1 MAFKEQ
7 NLSCVS
13 NNQKTGVVPALWIYW
28 NEGSDTVTTA
38 GYIPAK
44 YGMSA
49 KDQVLVD
56 CVYCKLPEENVT
68 FVLSLTENTPI
79 PFTTA
84 GLSESSSEG

>member
-28 NEGSDTVTTA
+28 NEASDTVTTA
-38 GYIPAK
+38 GFIPAK

-49 KDQVLVD
+49 KDQVLVID
-56 CVYCKLPEENVT
+56 GDGADNAFYHATVSSGVI
-68 FVLSLTENTPI
+68 SLVAN
-79 PFTTA
+79 
-84 GLSESSSEG
+84 S

>member
-13 NNQKTGVVPALWIYW
+13 NNQKTGVVPAVWVYW
-28 NEGSDTVTTA
+28 NEASDTVTSA

-49 KDQVLVD
+49 KDQVLVIAANGGSNAWYHAT
-56 CVYCKLPEENVT
+56 V
-68 FVLSLTENTPI
+68 
-79 PFTTA
+79 
-84 GLSESSSEG
+84 SSGVITLAANS

>member
-7 NLSCVS
+7 NLTCIS
-13 NNQKTGVVPALWIYW
+13 NNQKTGVVPALWLYW

-49 KDQVLVD
+49 KDQVLV
-56 CVYCKLPEENVT
+56 VAAAGGSAT
-68 FVLSLTENTPI
+68 FYHATV
-79 PFTTA
+79 
-84 GLSESSSEG
+84 SSGVITLAANS

>member
-1 MAFKEQ
+1 MAFKAD

-38 GYIPAK
+38 GFIPAK

-49 KDQVLVD
+49 KDQVLV
-56 CVYCKLPEENVT
+56 
-68 FVLSLTENTPI
+68 I
-79 PFTTA
+79 A
-84 GLSESSSEG
+84 GDGASNAFYHATVSSGVITLAANS